1 MRIKKKGFTLGEILV
16 VMMIIGVIMALS
28 IQSIRIVKTSYTSL
42 AYFAFRNMQIATR
55 DLYGG
60 QTAKTVAEDS
70 ATILCR
76 KSNGVSVHVFKPD
89 SDVKYTTIPKC
100 SELPTDTNDAT
111 KNLCSFIVKSLNTT
125 GKINCTKLY
134 TASKGEGGLD
144 PEITNIDVLNPNFV
158 TTNGQRYFLTT
169 RTFSES
175 VSKDYGYRLL
185 AVDLNG
191 KSKPNITKKDSK
203 KMPPDIVTFMLL
215 DNGELYPLGIAADNM
230 ELNQDTNI
238 NYISS
243 KAKGY
248 YYSNN
253 KGQNSGNIPKECT
266 VKTKSGTKQTCDFRV
281 VSLKNSKNKLVY
293 GYREAL
299 CMTLGED
306 EKLTFE
312 NYCYNTSRNPLCP
325 PSSEQQRFD
334 TCEVETV
341 KPMFRF
347 NLN

>member
-215 DNGELYPLGIAADNM
+215 DNGELYPLGIAADRHNG
-230 ELNQDTNI
+230 
-238 NYISS
+238 
-243 KAKGY
+243 GY
-248 YYSNN
+248 TDRLCRYR
-253 KGQNSGNIPKECT
+253 
-266 VKTKSGTKQTCDFRV
+266 GTCR
-281 VSLKNSKNKLVY
+281 
-293 GYREAL
+293 
-299 CMTLGED
+299 
-306 EKLTFE
+306 
-312 NYCYNTSRNPLCP
+312 
-325 PSSEQQRFD
+325 
-334 TCEVETV
+334 
-341 KPMFRF
+341 
-347 NLN
+347 